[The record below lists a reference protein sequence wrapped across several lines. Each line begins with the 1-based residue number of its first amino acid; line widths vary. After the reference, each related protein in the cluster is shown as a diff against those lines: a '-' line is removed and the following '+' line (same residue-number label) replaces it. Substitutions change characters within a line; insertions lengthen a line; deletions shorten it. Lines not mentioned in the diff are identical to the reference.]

1 MAHFEANEFKEIETS
16 ISKYDEER
24 EKLIQQSRE
33 IIKQSK
39 VVINGI
45 HRNEDVKKELAELEN
60 QKKKLQK
67 IIKNK
72 NELSDEGMAK
82 VAFQEYA
89 EAKLFHDFISGKKLS
104 KQVLGIS
111 DEHYLLGVC
120 DLTGELARMAVLS
133 ATKQKYDMVK
143 KIQEL
148 IEEIH
153 TFFLRLNLRNS
164 ELRKKSD
171 QIKWNLKK
179 VEDILYDV
187 SLRQN

>member
-1 MAHFEANEFKEIETS
+1 MTHFEPGEFKEIESS

-45 HRNEDVKKELAELEN
+45 HRNEDVKKELLELEK
-60 QKKKLQK
+60 QKKGLKK
-67 IIKNK
+67 IIEHKK
-72 NELSDEGMAK
+72 ELNDEGMAK
-82 VAFQEYA
+82 VAFQEYV
-89 EAKLFHDFISGKKLS
+89 EAKLFYDFITGRKLTKKTLE
-104 KQVLGIS
+104 IC
-111 DEHYLLGVC
+111 DEHYLLGIC

-133 ATKQKYDMVK
+133 ATKKKYEMVEK
-143 KIQEL
+143 VREV

-179 VEDILYDV
+179 VEDILYDI
-187 SLRQN
+187 SLRKD